1 MNRHEAEA
9 KMLEHLAA
17 IVEIAREFDPDTN
30 YVTAWAFV
38 KSNAGMVTNNKSG
51 KYCIDKWTDKLIDPE
66 K

>member
-30 YVTAWAFV
+30 LGQ
-38 KSNAGMVTNNKSG
+38 S
-51 KYCIDKWTDKLIDPE
+51 P
-66 K
+66 